1 MIAQVLIFR
10 VLKLN
15 IHSKKK
21 FKTAALQEESKIW
34 IHPFNVSMVVD
45 IIMKLRPPLWE
56 IKVAF
61 LVTIKTLSI
70 PQNRMFVFYLL
81 FLKKRRWQCLLF
93 LKVLIKGDEHVK

>member
-21 FKTAALQEESKIW
+21 FKTSALQVESKIW
-34 IHPFNVSMVVD
+34 IHPVKVLMVVD
-45 IIMKLRPPLWE
+45 IIIKLRTTLWE

-61 LVTIKTLSI
+61 FSH
-70 PQNRMFVFYLL
+70 N
-81 FLKKRRWQCLLF
+81 
-93 LKVLIKGDEHVK
+93 